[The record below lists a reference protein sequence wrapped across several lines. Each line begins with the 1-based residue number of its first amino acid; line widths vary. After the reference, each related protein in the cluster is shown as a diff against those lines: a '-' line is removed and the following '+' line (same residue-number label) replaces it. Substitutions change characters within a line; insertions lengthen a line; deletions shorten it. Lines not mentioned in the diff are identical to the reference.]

1 MSQSAF
7 FRGACGLSLAGLL
20 AAGFL
25 ASPAAQAQALVDVV
39 PMGRWVVMS
48 PGVAMHV
55 LSPEGK
61 RAAEALFGN
70 AESAEQ
76 QPAGF
81 QEGPQNPAIDQPD
94 GPETATQLQV
104 EQRRRLIRSFVVP
117 RRGRA
122 FSLDTRYGRV
132 QINTWS
138 KAEIKVEAELVARAE
153 TDAGARQV
161 LDALGVQWLD
171 YDARTG
177 GVAVST
183 QFGPALHGRAGG
195 CRYQVN
201 YIVWLP
207 RTTAVRVY
215 DSFGDVTL
223 NNDLRGNTDLAV
235 EYGSLRTA
243 RLDGPRNLVR
253 IANGNCRIAFAGV
266 ASIDASYAQLRLDEG
281 TTVDLRNN
289 YSDVD
294 IGTVQDLT
302 VHSKYGDVALGT
314 VRNLRGSSGYS
325 RFTIGKLSEGLD
337 MAVRYCPDF
346 VVRDMGANF
355 RQVNLDG
362 GFSTIRLGFA
372 GAPAFRFDVSTEQG
386 QLLVDKNLVRVLS
399 QENGPQTSDVLG
411 VFGAVLPAQRAGNV
425 SIKVR
430 YGTVRF
436 SK

>member
-1 MSQSAF
+1 MNHDLG
-7 FRGACGLSLAGLL
+7 FRMGRLLVLCGGLL
-20 AAGFL
+20 GL
-25 ASPAAQAQALVDVV
+25 LSPRSIQAQDRQT
-39 PMGRWVVMS
+39 RWVVVGH
-48 PGVAMHV
+48 GVAINI
-55 LSPEGK
+55 LTPEAR
-61 RAAEALFGN
+61 RAEAALFG
-70 AESAEQ
+70 SAPEPEQ
-76 QPAGF
+76 QPQPQPQA
-81 QEGPQNPAIDQPD
+81 PQNPLVDQTD
-94 GPETATQLQV
+94 GQGSASLQV
-104 EQRRRLIRSFVVP
+104 EQRRHLVRSYVVP
-117 RRGRA
+117 KTGRP

-132 QINTWS
+132 QINTWN
-138 KAEIKVEAELVARAE
+138 KKEIKVDAELVARSE
-153 TDAGARQV
+153 SDAGARQI

-171 YDARTG
+171 YDAKTG

-183 QFGPALHGRAGG
+183 QFGPALRGRAGG
-195 CRYQVN
+195 CRYEVN
-201 YIVWLP
+201 YTVWLP
-207 RTTAVRVY
+207 RTTALKIY
-215 DSFGDVTL
+215 NNFGEVTL
-223 NNDLRGNTDLAV
+223 ANDVSGSTELAV
-235 EYGSLRTA
+235 EYGTLRTA
-243 RLDGPRNLVR
+243 RLEGPRNLIR
-253 IANGNCRIAFAGV
+253 IGNGDCRIPFASR
-266 ASIDASYAQLRLDEG
+266 ASIDASYAQLRLDTG

-325 RFTIGKLSEGLD
+325 RFTIEKLDEALD
-337 MAVRYCPDF
+337 MALRYCPDF

-372 GAPAFRFDVSTEQG
+372 ETPAFRFDVSTEQG

-411 VFGAVLPAQRAGNV
+411 TFGAAAPARGAGNV
-425 SIKVR
+425 NIKVR

>member
-1 MSQSAF
+1 MNQCLVAQASRMLAL
-7 FRGACGLSLAGLL
+7 CGGLL
-20 AAGFL
+20 GL
-25 ASPAAQAQALVDVV
+25 LSPRSAQAQD
-39 PMGRWVVMS
+39 RQTSWVVLGH
-48 PGVAMHV
+48 GVAIHS
-55 LSPEGK
+55 LTPEA
-61 RAAEALFGN
+61 RRAEATLFG
-70 AESAEQ
+70 EEP
-76 QPAGF
+76 QPR
-81 QEGPQNPAIDQPD
+81 QNPLVAQADDQ
-94 GPETATQLQV
+94 GSASQQV
-104 EQRRRLIRSFVVP
+104 EQRRHLVRSYAVP
-117 RRGRA
+117 KAGRP

-132 QINTWS
+132 QINPWN
-138 KAEIKVEAELVARAE
+138 KPEIKVDAELVARAE
-153 TDAGARQV
+153 TNAGARQM
-161 LDALGVQWLD
+161 LDALSVQWLD

-183 QFGPALHGRAGG
+183 QFGPALRGRAGG
-195 CRYQVN
+195 CRYEVN
-201 YIVWLP
+201 YTVWLP
-207 RTTAVRVY
+207 RTTALKICN
-215 DSFGDVTL
+215 SFGEVTVAGDVSGPTE
-223 NNDLRGNTDLAV
+223 LAM
-235 EYGSLRTA
+235 EYGTLRTA
-243 RLDGPRNLVR
+243 RLEGPRNLIR
-253 IANGNCRIAFAGV
+253 IANGDCRIAFAGR
-266 ASIDASYAQLRLDEG
+266 ASIDASYAQLRLDTG

-325 RFTIGKLSEGLD
+325 RFTIDKLSEGLD

-372 GAPAFRFDVSTEQG
+372 EAPAFRFDVSTEQG
-386 QLLVDKNLVRVLS
+386 QLLVDKNMVRILS

-411 VFGAVLPAQRAGNV
+411 VFGAVLPAQRAGSVN
-425 SIKVR
+425 IKVR

>member
-1 MSQSAF
+1 MNPP
-7 FRGACGLSLAGLL
+7 LALRL
-20 AAGFL
+20 R
-25 ASPAAQAQALVDVV
+25 
-39 PMGRWVVMS
+39 RWVVLCGGLLS
-48 PGVAMHV
+48 LLAPQHSQAQDSHTRWVAVGPGVAIHI
-55 LSPEGK
+55 LTPDAR
-61 RAAEALFGN
+61 RAEAALFGQ
-70 AESAEQ
+70 EQ
-76 QPAGF
+76 EPRQ
-81 QEGPQNPAIDQPD
+81 QNPPVDPAD
-94 GPETATQLQV
+94 GQGSTSLQA
-104 EQRRRLIRSFVVP
+104 EQRRHIMRSYAVP
-117 RRGRA
+117 NNGRP

-132 QINTWS
+132 QINPWN
-138 KAEIKVEAELVARAE
+138 KKEIKVDAELVARSE
-153 TDAGARQV
+153 SDAGARQI

-171 YDARTG
+171 YDAKTG

-183 QFGPALHGRAGG
+183 QFGPALRGRAGG
-195 CRYQVN
+195 CRYEVN
-201 YIVWLP
+201 YTVWLP
-207 RTTAVRVY
+207 RTTALKICN
-215 DSFGDVTL
+215 SFGEVTVAG
-223 NNDLRGNTDLAV
+223 DLSGSTELAV
-235 EYGSLRTA
+235 EYGTLRTA
-243 RLDGPRNLVR
+243 RLEGPRNLIR
-253 IANGNCRIAFAGV
+253 IGNGDCRIAFAGR
-266 ASIDASYAQLRLDEG
+266 ASIDASYAQLRLDTG

-325 RFTIGKLSEGLD
+325 RFTIEKLDEALD
-337 MAVRYCPDF
+337 MALRYCPEF

-372 GAPAFRFDVSTEQG
+372 EAPAFRFDVSTEQG

-411 VFGAVLPAQRAGNV
+411 TFGALAPTRRAGNV
-425 SIKVR
+425 NIKVR

>member
-1 MSQSAF
+1 MNRPLV
-7 FRGACGLSLAGLL
+7 FRLSRLLALCGGLL
-20 AAGFL
+20 GL
-25 ASPAAQAQALVDVV
+25 LSPRTAQAQDQHA
-39 PMGRWVVMS
+39 RWVVVGH
-48 PGVAMHV
+48 GVAINI
-55 LSPEGK
+55 LSPEA
-61 RAAEALFGN
+61 RRAEAVLFSGD
-70 AESAEQ
+70 EQ
-76 QPAGF
+76 EQ
-81 QEGPQNPAIDQPD
+81 GPQQNPLVDQTD
-94 GPETATQLQV
+94 GQGSASLQV
-104 EQRRRLIRSFVVP
+104 EQRRHLVRSYGVP
-117 RRGRA
+117 KAGRP

-132 QINTWS
+132 QINTWN
-138 KAEIKVEAELVARAE
+138 KKEIKVDAELVARSE
-153 TDAGARQV
+153 SDAGARQI

-171 YDARTG
+171 YDAKTG

-183 QFGPALHGRAGG
+183 QFGPALRGRAGG
-195 CRYQVN
+195 CRYEVN
-201 YIVWLP
+201 YTVWLP
-207 RTTAVRVY
+207 RTTALKVY
-215 DSFGDVTL
+215 NSFGEVTL
-223 NNDLRGNTDLAV
+223 NGDVSGPTELAV
-235 EYGSLRTA
+235 EYGTLRTG
-243 RLDGPRNLVR
+243 RLEGPRNLIR
-253 IANGNCRIAFAGV
+253 IGNGDCRIAFVAR
-266 ASIDASYAQLRLDEG
+266 ASIDASYAQLRLDTG

-325 RFTIGKLSEGLD
+325 RFTIEKLDEALD
-337 MAVRYCPDF
+337 MALRYCPDF

-372 GAPAFRFDVSTEQG
+372 EAPAFRFDVSTEQG

-411 VFGAVLPAQRAGNV
+411 TFGSATPARGAGNV
-425 SIKVR
+425 NIKVR